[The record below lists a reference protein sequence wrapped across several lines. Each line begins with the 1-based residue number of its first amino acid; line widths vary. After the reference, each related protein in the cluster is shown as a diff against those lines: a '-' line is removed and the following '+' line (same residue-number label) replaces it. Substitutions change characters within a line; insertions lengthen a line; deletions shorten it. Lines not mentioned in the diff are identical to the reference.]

1 MGQLQGGKWIF
12 CHPVVAALLEL
23 SFGQGTHSPK
33 SPHLSSSYGEVGW
46 AWPAL
51 SQPHARGPQRPC
63 LWGFLMTRRKIG
75 VGVSDSVWA

>member
-12 CHPVVAALLEL
+12 CHLWWLPSL
-23 SFGQGTHSPK
+23 SCPLTHSPN

-51 SQPHARGPQRPC
+51 SQSHARGPQRPC
-63 LWGFLMTRRKIG
+63 LWGFLMTRCKIR